1 MKLKRLAFEH
11 ARRGRLQAAR
21 RWFGGCLLLAAA
33 NAGCLND
40 AAMVPEL
47 QQQTMDLE
55 NRLAA
60 CNRELAARDAQIA
73 DLRRRVNDRPV
84 LDNVAVDDLF
94 TVDRIEIVSR
104 SGGADFDG
112 QPGDDGVVIYVRPLD
127 ADGDVLKAAGR
138 FTIQLLD
145 LTDPGAPRTLFQYE
159 SRGAL
164 GVGAHL
170 ARRHVDRSLHV
181 SVSPAARSVAPTPAR
196 YTRAGDVSRLVDRQ
210 ATRGFDRRDP
220 ATHRPVTASRSGAL

>member
-73 DLRRRVNDRPV
+73 DLRRRVNNRPV
-84 LDNVAVDDLF
+84 LENVAVDDLF

-159 SRGAL
+159 VAERSELVRTWHGGML
-164 GVGAHL
+164 TDHYTFRCRLPRDLSPPPPRDIHVRVTFLDWLTG
-170 ARRHVDRSLHV
+170 RQHVDS
-181 SVSPAARSVAPTPAR
+181 T
-196 YTRAGDVSRLVDRQ
+196 DVTLQRI
-210 ATRGFDRRDP
+210 DP
-220 ATHRPVTASRSGAL
+220 